1 MRAISCLLLT
11 AAVISVTACGATTR
25 SGSSV
30 TTQAPTAVLTGATVS
45 FRTLQDGKDDE
56 SRLTVELLRRNEQLA
71 GELRVVDV
79 EFNDN
84 SQTTPMA
91 IPLTGTFRVSD
102 IDNGEVRLRLV
113 PEGDDEWNFDMHLT
127 LSFSDNTQR
136 TFSWLRLELDD
147 DNPERTLSLPSGRT
161 R

>member
-1 MRAISCLLLT
+1 MRAIPCLLLT
-11 AAVISVTACGATTR
+11 AAVVSATACGATTR
-25 SGSSV
+25 SGSV

-45 FRTLQDGKDDE
+45 FRTLEDGKDDE

-71 GELRVVDV
+71 AELRVVDI

-102 IDNGEVRLRLV
+102 IDSGEMRLRLT
-113 PEGDDEWNFDMHLT
+113 PNGDDEWNFDMHVALT
-127 LSFSDNTQR
+127 FSDNTQR
-136 TFSWLRLELDD
+136 TFSWLGLELDD
-147 DNPERTLSLPSGRT
+147 DHPERTVRLASGRVK
-161 R
+161 